1 MEDKM
6 ESMKENQVW
15 KLIEL
20 SKGCKAIGNRWV
32 LMVKRKADGTIERY
46 KAHLV
51 AKGYTQSKRID
62 YDKTFSPIVRFA
74 SIRLIL
80 AIVASLDL
88 ELHQMNVKTTFLNGG
103 LEKEIY
109 MQQSNGFIE
118 KG

>member
-1 MEDKM
+1 M
-6 ESMKENQVW
+6 
-15 KLIEL
+15 IEL
-20 SKGCKAIGNRWV
+20 PKGRKAIGNRWV

-62 YDKTFSPIVRFA
+62 YDETFSLVVIFA
-74 SIRLIL
+74 LIHLIL
-80 AIVASLDL
+80 PIVASLDL

-109 MQQSNGFIE
+109 MQ
-118 KG
+118 